1 MPLYSDEI
9 DLFHSYCNEL
19 DDCISIRNNYIYSNI
34 IKQIENINNLID
46 EIKDQELKDNLLS
59 SIRILRLLMNNK

>member
-19 DDCISIRNNYIYSNI
+19 DNSNI
-34 IKQIENINNLID
+34 IKQIDDINNLID
-46 EIKDQELKDNLLS
+46 EIKDEELKDKLLS

>member
-19 DDCISIRNNYIYSNI
+19 DNSNI
-34 IKQIENINNLID
+34 IKQIENIID
-46 EIKDQELKDNLLS
+46 EIKDKDLKDKLLS